1 MSPVH
6 LSDSE
11 LAEVMAAARPIAPH
25 QRDSFLQAVAAEL
38 VRLNDCIGPGTVHQV
53 CAAVQ
58 RKFFDA
64 PDLSGAA

>member
-1 MSPVH
+1 MIR

-11 LAEVMAAARPIAPH
+11 LAEVMAAARPLAPH
-25 QRDSFLQAVAAEL
+25 QRDAFLKAVAAEIAP
-38 VRLNDCIGPGTVHQV
+38 LNDCIGPGVVHRV

-58 RKFFDA
+58 RRFFDA